1 MSSFF
6 INKCPGYTCK
16 RYYVVLIFLLA
27 CVMAQTLN
35 EGDKAFLPT
44 LKDSYQN
51 TVNLAEIAASGQW
64 IALWFYPKALT
75 PGCSIQAKNYSDKAE
90 LLKQANIQA
99 FGVSADNPDE
109 QCHFIEELKLSGQ
122 MLPDSD
128 GSLAK
133 AYGVDGTLYKRDTI
147 LISPEGKVAKIWR
160 SVNPS
165 NDADT
170 VLEFVQ
176 SH

>member
-1 MSSFF
+1 MRSCVFA
-6 INKCPGYTCK
+6 
-16 RYYVVLIFLLA
+16 LFLLA
-27 CVMAQTLN
+27 CAMAQTLN
-35 EGDKAFLPT
+35 EGDRAYLPT
-44 LKDSYQN
+44 LKDSYSN
-51 TVNLAEIAASGQW
+51 TINLSELASSGKW

-75 PGCSIQAKNYSDKAE
+75 PGCSIQAKHYTDMSQTLADAH
-90 LLKQANIQA
+90 IQA

-133 AYGVDGTLYKRDTI
+133 AYGVNGVFYSRDTI
-147 LISPEGKVAKIWR
+147 LISPEGVVEKIWR

-165 NDADT
+165 TDADN
-170 VLEFVQ
+170 VLNQVLT
-176 SH
+176 H